1 MNSNDTVVKTLREN
15 LGEAAV
21 STELAV
27 LQAHSN
33 DAWPFAAK
41 WTAEE
46 AGAHRPA
53 CVVQPVDAQGVRE
66 AVRIATQ
73 QGFAIVPFGAGS
85 GVTGA
90 AVPAAGSV
98 VIDLRKMNAI
108 VHLDEDNL
116 MVTVGPGV
124 IGGDL
129 ERWLGERG
137 FTLGHYPQSLYLA
150 SMGGLVST
158 RSTGTFSSK
167 YGGIEDLLLGLEAV
181 LPDGETV
188 AFRPTPRSAAGPSLA
203 NLFIGAEGAFGLITQ
218 VTVRVF
224 PKAERLALSGYAFDD
239 LASATRAL
247 REAYG
252 RHVRAAVL
260 RLYDAIEA
268 EGLYARVG
276 ENLNKPLLIVGHEGA
291 SEIVE
296 AEQKVLS
303 DIAIRHGAT
312 PLGEAIGAAWEAHRF
327 DASWLTR
334 GNDGPGRMADA
345 IEVAASWNELVPL
358 YEKLM
363 QDVAPLCS
371 KAMGHYSHFY
381 STGACL
387 YFIFFVDAADSAAAR
402 ERYLKVWDTVM
413 ARVLAAGGTIGHH
426 HGVGLARAARMK
438 DELGSG
444 FAMLERIKHA
454 LDPRNLMNPGKFG
467 IGAAPDAGARLND
480 Q

>member
-1 MNSNDTVVKTLREN
+1 M
-15 LGEAAV
+15 
-21 STELAV
+21 
-27 LQAHSN
+27 
-33 DAWPFAAK
+33 
-41 WTAEE
+41 
-46 AGAHRPA
+46 
-53 CVVQPVDAQGVRE
+53 
-66 AVRIATQ
+66 IA
-73 QGFAIVPFGAGS
+73 
-85 GVTGA
+85 
-90 AVPAAGSV
+90 
-98 VIDLRKMNAI
+98 LRKMNAI

-303 DIAIRHGAT
+303 DIAMRHGAT

-467 IGAAPDAGARLND
+467 IGAAPDVGARLND